1 MVINVR
7 KYRYLFKEVIQIDKK
22 IRIPIVVDLC
32 QVRIIPN
39 DIQPFNR
46 NSQTAGIW
54 EKDYKPDEAQEQID
68 DPEPT
73 TAFGIALRHMMNEQY
88 GSKDQ
93 EGYAGKVVID
103 VRTARNKYP
112 GQELCKQTNQDKGWR
127 NVPITA
133 EDPES
138 SVTPGYHVPMS
149 T

>member
-1 MVINVR
+1 MVINVW
-7 KYRYLFKEVIQIDKK
+7 KNRYLFKETIQIDKK

-32 QVRIIPN
+32 QVRVITN
-39 DIQPFNR
+39 DIEPFNR

-54 EKDYKPDEAQEQID
+54 EKDHEPDEAQEQID
-68 DPEPT
+68 DPDPT
-73 TAFGIALRHMMNEQY
+73 TAFRIALRHMMDEQY
-88 GSKDQ
+88 GSKNQ

-112 GQELCKQTNQDKGWR
+112 GQELCKQTNQDKGWCD
-127 NVPITA
+127 VPITA

-138 SVTPGYHVPMS
+138 SVTPGYHVSMS